1 MPRKIKRLEWHP
13 AALDELAENI
23 CWYAEHNP
31 TAARRMQ
38 EEVIEAAANLVAT
51 ALPSSS
57 KAGMVNGTRELVVG
71 IKNPFIL
78 VFTDTDDCRRI
89 IRCRHERKNYP

>member
-1 MPRKIKRLEWHP
+1 MPRKKRLEWDP
-13 AALDELAENI
+13 AALDELAESI
-23 CWYAEHNP
+23 CWYAERNP

-51 ALPSSS
+51 TLPNSG
-57 KAGMVNGTRELVVG
+57 KPGMVNGTRELVVG
-71 IKNPFIL
+71 TKTPFIL
-78 VFTDTDDCRRI
+78 VFIDSDDCRRI